1 MEVRANMTPLFSLK
15 VRPGHPDFLDLPWAQ
30 SIVDWPGERFVDL
43 PCGPSRHEVRFIA
56 YEQGIYVIKE
66 LPSAAARQD
75 YEVLRAL
82 ETKDVAAAVP
92 VGIVENRYPDPG
104 AERSAAI
111 ITRYLEHS
119 FSYQELVRDHGFGA
133 RREQMLDAFAG
144 LLVELHLVGCFWGDC
159 SLANVLYRYD
169 AEAIEPIMVDA
180 ETAVLRESLSN
191 GQREEDLEIMIM
203 NVAGGMADIAAAH
216 GLPIDDADLALGE
229 DIAERYRN
237 LWRELTETTIIAP
250 EEGFKITE
258 KIERLNEL
266 GFDVDEVDLIPAD
279 GGGRLRMKVKVGGRN
294 FHSTKLHRLTGV
306 EALERQ
312 ARQVLSDLH
321 YYQCRAGAST
331 ATGKEVAAV
340 QWRVG
345 IFEPMLERLRAMP
358 GIQDPIQAY
367 CAVLHHRY
375 LKSCECGCDVG
386 TEAAFQDWLAVGR
399 PDYLRAA
406 NDPGAT
412 GMQAA

>member
-1 MEVRANMTPLFSLK
+1 MFSLK
-15 VRPGHPDFLDLPWAQ
+15 VRPGHPAFLDLPWLD
-30 SIVDWPGERFVDL
+30 SIVDWPGERFVEL
-43 PCGPSRHEVRFIA
+43 PRGPSRHEVRFVV
-56 YEQGIYVIKE
+56 YEQGLYVVKE
-66 LPSAAARQD
+66 LPRNAARQD

-82 ETKDVAAAVP
+82 ETKDVTAAVP
-92 VGIVENRYPDPG
+92 VGIVEGRHPDHG

-119 FSYQELVRDHGFGA
+119 FTYQDLVQDHDFGA

-144 LLVELHLVGCFWGDC
+144 LLVELHLAGCFWGDC

-169 AEAIEPIMVDA
+169 AEAIEPIMIDA
-180 ETAVLRESLSN
+180 ETAVLRESLSE
-191 GQREEDLEIMIM
+191 GQREEDLDIMTL
-203 NVAGGMADIAAAH
+203 NVAGGMADIAAAR
-216 GLPIDDADLALGE
+216 GLPIDDADLTLGE

-237 LWRELTETTIIAP
+237 LWRELTETRTIAP

-258 KIERLNEL
+258 KINRLNEL
-266 GFDVDEVDLIPAD
+266 GFDVDEVDLLPAD

-294 FHSTKLHRLTGV
+294 FHSAKLQRLTGV

-321 YYQCRAGAST
+321 YYQCLTGATT

-340 QWRVG
+340 RWRVG
-345 IFEPMLERLRAMP
+345 IFEPMLERLRAMAE
-358 GIQDPIQAY
+358 IADPIQAY
-367 CAVLHHRY
+367 CAVLRHRY

-386 TEAAFQDWLAVGR
+386 TEAAFQDWLAVDR
-399 PDYLRAA
+399 PDY
-406 NDPGAT
+406 
-412 GMQAA
+412 

>member
-1 MEVRANMTPLFSLK
+1 MP
-15 VRPGHPDFLDLPWAQ
+15 
-30 SIVDWPGERFVDL
+30 
-43 PCGPSRHEVRFIA
+43 
-56 YEQGIYVIKE
+56 YEQGIYVVKE

-82 ETKDVAAAVP
+82 ETRDVTTAIP
-92 VGIVENRYPDPG
+92 VGIIEGRYPDPG
-104 AERSAAI
+104 AERSAAL
-111 ITRYLEHS
+111 ITRYLEHT
-119 FSYQELVRDHGFGA
+119 FSYQELLQGHGFGA

-144 LLVELHLVGCFWGDC
+144 LLVELHLAGCFWGDC

-169 AEAIEPIMVDA
+169 AETIEPIMVDA
-180 ETAVLRESLSN
+180 ETSVLRESLSD

-216 GLPIDDADLALGE
+216 DLSIDQADLMLGE

-237 LWRELTETTIIAP
+237 LWRELTGTLLIAP
-250 EEGFKITE
+250 EEGFKITD
-258 KIERLNEL
+258 KIQRLNEL

-279 GGGRLRMKVKVGGRN
+279 GGRRLRMKVKVGGRN
-294 FHSTKLHRLTGV
+294 FHSAKLHRLTGV

-321 YYQCRAGAST
+321 YYQCLVGART
-331 ATGKEVAAV
+331 TTGKEVAAV

-345 IFEPMLERLRAMP
+345 IFEPMLERLRAMAD
-358 GIQDPIQAY
+358 IQDPIQAY

-375 LKSCECGCDVG
+375 LKSCESGRDVG
-386 TEAAFQDWLAVGR
+386 TETAFQDWLAVGR
-399 PDYLRAA
+399 PDYARAA
-406 NDPGAT
+406 ENRRPA
-412 GMQAA
+412 GMPTV

>member
-1 MEVRANMTPLFSLK
+1 MFSLK
-15 VRPGHPDFLDLPWAQ
+15 VRPGHPSFLDLPWLD
-30 SIVDWPGERFVDL
+30 SIIDWPDERFVEL
-43 PCGPSRHEVRFIA
+43 PRGPSRHEVRFVV
-56 YEQGIYVIKE
+56 YEQGLYVVKE
-66 LPSAAARQD
+66 LPRNAARQD

-82 ETKDVAAAVP
+82 ETKDVTAAVP
-92 VGIVENRYPDPG
+92 VGIVEGRHPDTG

-119 FSYQELVRDHGFGA
+119 FTYQDLVQDHDFGA

-144 LLVELHLVGCFWGDC
+144 LLVELHLAGCFWGDC

-169 AEAIEPIMVDA
+169 AEAIEPIMIDA
-180 ETAVLRESLSN
+180 ETAVLRESLSE
-191 GQREEDLEIMIM
+191 GQREEDLEIMTL
-203 NVAGGMADIAAAH
+203 NVAGGMADIAAARE
-216 GLPIDDADLALGE
+216 LPIDDADLTLGE

-237 LWRELTETTIIAP
+237 LWRELTETRTIAP

-258 KIERLNEL
+258 KINRLNEL
-266 GFDVDEVDLIPAD
+266 GFDVDEVDLLPAD

-294 FHSTKLHRLTGV
+294 FHSAKLQRLTGV

-321 YYQCRAGAST
+321 YYQCLTGATT

-340 QWRVG
+340 RWRVG
-345 IFEPMLERLRAMP
+345 IFEPMLERLRAMAE
-358 GIQDPIQAY
+358 IADPIQAY
-367 CAVLHHRY
+367 CAVLRHRY

-386 TEAAFQDWLAVGR
+386 TEAAFQDWLAVDR
-399 PDYLRAA
+399 PDY
-406 NDPGAT
+406 
-412 GMQAA
+412 

>member
-1 MEVRANMTPLFSLK
+1 MHPLFSLK

-30 SIVDWPGERFVDL
+30 SIVDWPSERFVDL
-43 PCGPSRHEVRFIA
+43 PRGPSRHEVRFIA
-56 YEQGIYVIKE
+56 QEQGIYVIKE

-82 ETKDVAAAVP
+82 ETQDVTTAIP
-92 VGIVENRYPDPG
+92 VGIVEGRYPDTG

-111 ITRYLEHS
+111 ITRYLEHA
-119 FSYQELVRDHGFGA
+119 FSYQELLQGHGFGA

-144 LLVELHLVGCFWGDC
+144 LLVELHLAGCFWGDC

-169 AEAIEPIMVDA
+169 AETIEPIMVDA
-180 ETAVLRESLSN
+180 ETSVLRESLSD
-191 GQREEDLEIMIM
+191 GQREEDLEIMII
-203 NVAGGMADIAAAH
+203 NVAGGMADIAAAQ
-216 GLPIDDADLALGE
+216 GLSIDEADLTLGE

-237 LWRELTETTIIAP
+237 LWRELTETMLIAP
-250 EEGFKITE
+250 EESFKITE
-258 KIERLNEL
+258 KIQRLNEL

-279 GGGRLRMKVKVGGRN
+279 DGDRRLRMKVRVGGRN
-294 FHSTKLHRLTGV
+294 FHSAKLHRLTGV

-321 YYQCRAGAST
+321 YYQCLAGAST

-345 IFEPMLERLRAMP
+345 VFEPMLERLRATAD
-358 GIQDPIQAY
+358 IQDSIQAY
-367 CAVLHHRY
+367 CAMLHHRY
-375 LKSCECGCDVG
+375 LKSCESGRDVG
-386 TEAAFQDWLAVGR
+386 TETAFQDWLAVGR
-399 PDYLRAA
+399 PDYARAA
-406 NDPGAT
+406 ENPLPA
-412 GMQAA
+412 GMPAV

>member
-15 VRPGHPDFLDLPWAQ
+15 VRPGHPDFLDLPWAR

-144 LLVELHLVGCFWGDC
+144 LLVELHLAGCFWGDC

-191 GQREEDLEIMIM
+191 GQREEDLEIMIL

-258 KIERLNEL
+258 KIKRLNEL

-321 YYQCRAGAST
+321 YYQCWAGAST

-345 IFEPMLERLRAMP
+345 VFEPMLERLRAMP

-386 TEAAFQDWLAVGR
+386 TEAAFQGWLAAGR

-406 NDPGAT
+406 NDPGAP

>member
-1 MEVRANMTPLFSLK
+1 MFSLK
-15 VRPGHPDFLDLPWAQ
+15 VRPGHPAFLDLPWLD
-30 SIVDWPGERFVDL
+30 SIIDWPGERFVEL
-43 PCGPSRHEVRFIA
+43 PRGPSRHEVRFVV
-56 YEQGIYVIKE
+56 YEQGLYVVKE
-66 LPSAAARQD
+66 LPRNAARQD

-82 ETKDVAAAVP
+82 ETKDVTAAVP
-92 VGIVENRYPDPG
+92 VGIVEGRHPDHG

-119 FSYQELVRDHGFGA
+119 FTYQDLVQDHDFGA

-144 LLVELHLVGCFWGDC
+144 LLVELHLAGCFWGDC

-169 AEAIEPIMVDA
+169 AEAIEPIMIDA
-180 ETAVLRESLSN
+180 ETAVLRESLSE
-191 GQREEDLEIMIM
+191 GQREEDLDIMTL
-203 NVAGGMADIAAAH
+203 NVAGGMADIAAAR
-216 GLPIDDADLALGE
+216 GLPIDDADLTLGE

-237 LWRELTETTIIAP
+237 LWRELTETRTIAP

-258 KIERLNEL
+258 KINRLNEL
-266 GFDVDEVDLIPAD
+266 GFDVDEVDLLPAD

-294 FHSTKLHRLTGV
+294 FHSAKLQRLTGV

-321 YYQCRAGAST
+321 YYQCLTGATT

-340 QWRVG
+340 RWRVG
-345 IFEPMLERLRAMP
+345 IFEPMLERLRAMAE
-358 GIQDPIQAY
+358 IADPIQAY
-367 CAVLHHRY
+367 CAVLRHRY

-386 TEAAFQDWLAVGR
+386 TEAAFQDWLAVDR
-399 PDYLRAA
+399 PDY
-406 NDPGAT
+406 
-412 GMQAA
+412 

>member
-1 MEVRANMTPLFSLK
+1 MNPLFALK
-15 VRPGHPDFLDLPWAQ
+15 VRAGHPDFLDLPWAR
-30 SIVDWPGERFVDL
+30 SIVEWPDEHFVDL
-43 PCGPSRHEVRFIA
+43 PRGPSRHEVRFVP
-56 YEQGIYVIKE
+56 YEQGIYVVKE

-82 ETKDVAAAVP
+82 ETRDVTTAIP
-92 VGIVENRYPDPG
+92 VGIIEGRYPDPG
-104 AERSAAI
+104 AERSATL
-111 ITRYLEHS
+111 ITRYLEHT
-119 FSYQELVRDHGFGA
+119 FSYQELLQGHGFGA

-144 LLVELHLVGCFWGDC
+144 LLVELHLAGCFWGDC

-169 AEAIEPIMVDA
+169 AETIEPIMVDA
-180 ETAVLRESLSN
+180 ETSVLRESLSD

-216 GLPIDDADLALGE
+216 DLSIDQADLMLGE

-237 LWRELTETTIIAP
+237 LWRELTGTLLIAP
-250 EEGFKITE
+250 EEGFKITD
-258 KIERLNEL
+258 KIQRLNEL

-279 GGGRLRMKVKVGGRN
+279 GGRRLRMKVKVGGRN
-294 FHSTKLHRLTGV
+294 FHSAKLHRLTGV

-321 YYQCRAGAST
+321 YYQCLVGART
-331 ATGKEVAAV
+331 TTGKEVAAV

-345 IFEPMLERLRAMP
+345 IFEPMLERLRAMAD
-358 GIQDPIQAY
+358 IQDPIQAY

-375 LKSCECGCDVG
+375 LKSCESGRDVG
-386 TEAAFQDWLAVGR
+386 TETAFQDWLAVGR
-399 PDYLRAA
+399 PDYARAVENRRPA
-406 NDPGAT
+406 
-412 GMQAA
+412 GMPTV

>member
-331 ATGKEVAAV
+331 ATGKEVTAV

-345 IFEPMLERLRAMP
+345 VFEPMLERLRAMP

>member
-1 MEVRANMTPLFSLK
+1 MNPLFSLK

-30 SIVDWPGERFVDL
+30 SIVDWTDERFVDL
-43 PCGPSRHEVRFIA
+43 PRGPSRHEVRFLA
-56 YEQGIYVIKE
+56 YEQGIYVVKE
-66 LPSAAARQD
+66 LPCAAARQD

-92 VGIVENRYPDPG
+92 VGIVEGRHPDPG

-119 FSYQELVRDHGFGA
+119 FSYQELVQDHGFGA

-144 LLVELHLVGCFWGDC
+144 LLVELHLAGCFWGDC

-180 ETAVLRESLSN
+180 ETSVLRESLSN

-216 GLPIDDADLALGE
+216 GLAIDEADLTLGE

-237 LWRELTETTIIAP
+237 LWRELTETMLIAP

-279 GGGRLRMKVKVGGRN
+279 GGQWLRMKVKVGGRN
-294 FHSTKLHRLTGV
+294 FHSAKLHRLTGV

-321 YYQCRAGAST
+321 YFQCLAGAST
-331 ATGKEVAAV
+331 DTGKEVAAV
-340 QWRVG
+340 RWRIG
-345 IFEPMLERLRAMP
+345 IFEPMLERLRTMAD
-358 GIQDPIQAY
+358 IQDPIQAY

-375 LKSCECGCDVG
+375 LKSCESGCDVG

-399 PDYLRAA
+399 PDYIRATGNHA
-406 NDPGAT
+406 PT
-412 GMQAA
+412 GMQIA

>member
-1 MEVRANMTPLFSLK
+1 MNPLFALK
-15 VRPGHPDFLDLPWAQ
+15 VRPGHPDFLDLPWTQ
-30 SIVDWPGERFVDL
+30 SIVEWPDERFANL
-43 PCGPSRHEVRFIA
+43 PRGPSRHEVRFVP

-82 ETKDVAAAVP
+82 ETRDVTTAIP

-119 FSYQELVRDHGFGA
+119 FSYQELLQEHGFGTS
-133 RREQMLDAFAG
+133 REQMLDAFAG
-144 LLVELHLVGCFWGDC
+144 LLVELHLAGCFWGDC

-169 AEAIEPIMVDA
+169 AESIEPIMIDA
-180 ETAVLRESLSN
+180 ETSVLREMLSD

-203 NVAGGMADIAAAH
+203 NVAGGMADIAAARD
-216 GLPIDDADLALGE
+216 LSIDEADLMLGE

-237 LWRELTETTIIAP
+237 LWRELTETMLIVP
-250 EEGFKITE
+250 EEGFKITD
-258 KIERLNEL
+258 KIQRINEL

-279 GGGRLRMKVKVGGRN
+279 GGRRLRMKVKVGGRN
-294 FHSTKLHRLTGV
+294 FHSARLHRLTGI
-306 EALERQ
+306 EAMERQ

-321 YYQCRAGAST
+321 YYQYQAGART
-331 ATGKEVAAV
+331 ITGKEVAAV

-345 IFEPMLERLRAMP
+345 IFEPMLARLRAMTD
-358 GIQDPIQAY
+358 IHDPIQAY

-375 LKSCECGCDVG
+375 LKSCELGRDVG
-386 TEAAFQDWLAVGR
+386 TETAFQDWLAAGR
-399 PDYLRAA
+399 PDYSR
-406 NDPGAT
+406 AT
-412 GMQAA
+412 GNHAPAGA